1 MNDASHKSLAGKRG
15 LIAGIA
21 NENSI
26 AYGCAKAFRDQGAEL
41 ALTYLN
47 EKARP
52 HVAPLAEKLEAS
64 IFEPCDVRESGQ
76 LDAVFKAIE
85 DQWGDMDF
93 LIHSIAFAPRD
104 DLHGRVTD
112 CSREGF
118 GLAMDIS
125 CHSFIRM
132 ARCAEPLMPNGGALF
147 AMSYY
152 GSEKVVEQYNLMG
165 PVKAAL
171 EASVRYVAHEL
182 GPKGIR
188 ACVISPGPVKTR
200 AASGIDRF
208 DELINK
214 ARDRAPTHQ
223 LVSIDDVGKATAM
236 LAGDACRL
244 ITGVTLYIDGGYHI
258 VG

>member
-1 MNDASHKSLAGKRG
+1 MNGNKPLNLEGKKG

-21 NENSI
+21 NEDSI
-26 AYGCAKAFRDQGAEL
+26 AYGCAKAFREQGAEL

-52 HVAPLAEKLEAS
+52 YVEPLAQKLEAA
-64 IFEPCDVRESGQ
+64 IFEPCDVREEGQ
-76 LDAVFKAIE
+76 LEAVFETIE
-85 DQWGDMDF
+85 KEWGDMDF
-93 LIHSIAFAPRD
+93 LIHSIAFAPRN
-104 DLHGRVTD
+104 DLRGRVSD

-118 GLAMDIS
+118 ALAMDIS

-132 ARCAEPLMPNGGALF
+132 ARYAEPLMPNGGVLF

-182 GPKGIR
+182 GPKNIR
-188 ACVISPGPVKTR
+188 ACVLSPGPVKTR

-208 DELINK
+208 DELINR
-214 ARDRAPTHQ
+214 ARERAPVQKH
-223 LVSIDDVGKATAM
+223 VSIEDVGKAAAM
-236 LAGDACRL
+236 LASDASSL